1 VETLCREHENDR
13 RLHAGARALA
23 SMRLKI
29 SPPYTFW
36 GGGEM
41 LACPAS
47 RQQQCISKHLVSRAI
62 SRPHASSAVAKEHT
76 LLDPWF

>member
-1 VETLCREHENDR
+1 
-13 RLHAGARALA
+13 
-23 SMRLKI
+23 
-29 SPPYTFW
+29 
-36 GGGEM
+36 M